1 MPAAPAQGGDF
12 LIIWCTGLGSV
23 TPPVATGAAAACDP
37 NCSFADAV
45 PQVTLG
51 ISVFGP
57 VLTPSFVGM
66 APGFVG
72 LFQVNVQLP
81 ANVGTNMR
89 TPIALQFSGS
99 GGRSNTVEIAVQ

>member
-1 MPAAPAQGGDF
+1 
-12 LIIWCTGLGSV
+12 
-23 TPPVATGAAAACDP
+23 
-37 NCSFADAV
+37 
-45 PQVTLG
+45 
-51 ISVFGP
+51 
-57 VLTPSFVGM
+57 M